1 MYSLNDLYDLQ
12 EYTYLKHSFN
22 IMQFVK
28 KSTKNDLTSHEHFH
42 MRHIHVH
49 EHRFF
54 TMIITELSEA
64 YRELDV
70 LKSKQIEDIDGKVI

>member
-1 MYSLNDLYDLQ
+1 MIKLPM
-12 EYTYLKHSFN
+12 N
-22 IMQFVK
+22 IF
-28 KSTKNDLTSHEHFH
+28 

-70 LKSKQIEDIDGKVI
+70 LKSKQIEDIDGIVI